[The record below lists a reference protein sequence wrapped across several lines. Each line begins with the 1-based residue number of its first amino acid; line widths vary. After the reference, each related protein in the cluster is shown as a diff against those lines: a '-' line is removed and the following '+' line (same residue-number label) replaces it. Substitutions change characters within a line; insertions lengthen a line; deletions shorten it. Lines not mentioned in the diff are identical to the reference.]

1 MKEEEFDLIDFES
14 VPKTKPATSTRGRLK
29 TWENGAALFAPE
41 KQGSSSRTQL
51 GKAKNSSYFATA
63 KGYGAQLFT
72 PNDDPDPVATLTEQ
86 FLEATKKFRKNDNT
100 SKLARGKQ
108 IHDSE
113 ELKVFLNKTQG
124 KLVGVITLDCD
135 LMINQQLAGVNASFY
150 SVVSRFYKDIV
161 AAKKKGK

>member
-41 KQGSSSRTQL
+41 KQGSSARTQL

-72 PNDDPDPVATLTEQ
+72 PNDDPDPVGTLTEQ
-86 FLEATKKFRKNDNT
+86 FLAELLRCLKELLRQRSHGVRVVIRGEQLRTVSFGGGKVSGVLR
-100 SKLARGKQ
+100 LA
-108 IHDSE
+108 
-113 ELKVFLNKTQG
+113 
-124 KLVGVITLDCD
+124 
-135 LMINQQLAGVNASFY
+135 QLCAG
-150 SVVSRFYKDIV
+150 
-161 AAKKKGK
+161 